1 MGWMKRIYTMCQE
14 GTIET
19 EFTRP
24 YHQALADQKDTMM
37 FHGREITIAQA
48 KGIEELVKD
57 AIKVFKK

>member
-24 YHQALADQKDTMM
+24 YHQALADEKDTMM